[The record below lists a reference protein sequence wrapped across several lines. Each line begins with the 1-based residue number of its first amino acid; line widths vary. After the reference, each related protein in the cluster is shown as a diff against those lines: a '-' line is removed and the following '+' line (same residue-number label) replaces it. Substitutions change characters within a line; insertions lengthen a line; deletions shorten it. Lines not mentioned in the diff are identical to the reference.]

1 MPFDQLPLD
10 QIVQGDCVEVLKDF
24 PERSI
29 DLVFADPP
37 YFLQLEQELWR
48 PNQTKVDRVDDEWDQ
63 FSSWEDYDRFSRE
76 WLSEC
81 RRILKDSGTIWV
93 IGTYHNIY
101 RLGALMQDLGFW
113 FLNDLVWIKT
123 NPMPNF
129 RGVRFTNAHETLLWA
144 TKQKK
149 SKYTFNY
156 HAMKELNGGVQM
168 RSDWHLPICNGPE
181 RMRVD
186 GKKVHSTQKPE
197 SLLYRVLLA
206 SSNPGD
212 IVLDPFFGMGTTGAV
227 AKVLHRRW
235 IGIEKDIRYIEFAR
249 KRIEQTQVEA
259 YDPKVFDVRDAR
271 RRQPRVPFNSLLEN
285 RFLIPGQILYFKG
298 ERSKAAIVLPDGR
311 LRIDGA
317 DFTIHQA
324 ARHLSRTSPHN
335 GWELWFFETEQG
347 ELLPI
352 DYLREAYRASIRDN
366 PPDAP

>member
-1 MPFDQLPLD
+1 
-10 QIVQGDCVEVLKDF
+10 
-24 PERSI
+24 
-29 DLVFADPP
+29 
-37 YFLQLEQELWR
+37 
-48 PNQTKVDRVDDEWDQ
+48 
-63 FSSWEDYDRFSRE
+63 
-76 WLSEC
+76 
-81 RRILKDSGTIWV
+81 
-93 IGTYHNIY
+93 
-101 RLGALMQDLGFW
+101 
-113 FLNDLVWIKT
+113 
-123 NPMPNF
+123 
-129 RGVRFTNAHETLLWA
+129 
-144 TKQKK
+144 
-149 SKYTFNY
+149 
-156 HAMKELNGGVQM
+156 
-168 RSDWHLPICNGPE
+168 
-181 RMRVD
+181 
-186 GKKVHSTQKPE
+186 
-197 SLLYRVLLA
+197 
-206 SSNPGD
+206 
-212 IVLDPFFGMGTTGAV
+212 MGTTGAV